1 MLEVNPEIVCYLID
15 KAQQFH
21 AKEEVVIPDDAGDP
35 GDDWAVQILA
45 DHASDLTYQEVK
57 AAIDDLEPEQQASL
71 VALMWI
77 GRGDYSGDEWDAV
90 LEEAK
95 GSWTPRTAEYLL
107 ATPLVADYLQEGLAE
122 LGYSCHD

>member
-1 MLEVNPEIVCYLID
+1 MLEVNPEIVCYFID
-15 KAQQFH
+15 KAHQFH
-21 AKEEVVIPDDAGDP
+21 AKEEVVIPDEPGDP

-45 DHASDLTYQEVK
+45 DHASDFTYQEVK

-77 GRGDYSGDEWDAV
+77 GRGDYSGDEWDAA